1 MPIIEGRYETKISTT
16 FNNVEEGLT
25 ELKKMVQKSRR
36 IRISNIPMTLLNDL
50 KPLLTDKDLKVILPL
65 GEKPT
70 EEIKKLAPIATT
82 KARIFVDYKSQEANS
97 GSVQFSNKNFNIIW
111 LSNDK
116 ILDVST
122 MDYSKCVKC
131 LSDTF
136 ETGWRYSQKW

>member
-70 EEIKKLAPIATT
+70 EEI
-82 KARIFVDYKSQEANS
+82 
-97 GSVQFSNKNFNIIW
+97 
-111 LSNDK
+111 
-116 ILDVST
+116 
-122 MDYSKCVKC
+122 
-131 LSDTF
+131 
-136 ETGWRYSQKW
+136 